1 MINSL
6 IILDGCGRANI
17 QSMVSCVGVELFKV
31 GISNLFVHLLDCTRT
46 ISLLFP
52 RSELHS
58 GEELGKIDWSLI
70 FTCESWADP
79 GHHHVQD
86 LPFWLVNGLLNAFE
100 GSFSG
105 SLWSMPYLR
114 AAHVDVSSERSFVIS
129 GVTADGADPQATY
142 RSGVSSQLRRPTKE
156 KVVKDLYRL
165 SGQISTTHEDMHWTI
180 TNLMRLR
187 GNLFVACSV
196 RTLS

>member
-1 MINSL
+1 M
-6 IILDGCGRANI
+6 
-17 QSMVSCVGVELFKV
+17 
-31 GISNLFVHLLDCTRT
+31 
-46 ISLLFP
+46 
-52 RSELHS
+52 
-58 GEELGKIDWSLI
+58 
-70 FTCESWADP
+70 
-79 GHHHVQD
+79 QD
-86 LPFWLVNGLLNAFE
+86 LPFWVVDRLLNAFE
-100 GSFSG
+100 GSGSG
-105 SLWSMPYLR
+105 SLWSMPLLR
-114 AAHVDVSSERSFVIS
+114 AANVDVSSKRSFVIS

-165 SGQISTTHEDMHWTI
+165 SGQVSARHEDMHLSI